1 MAVWATTPTLTLTRA
16 RAEMAV
22 WVTTPTPTLTL
33 ARAEMAVWL
42 TTAPIA
48 ETRAC
53 CKSEQYNYSQVSEA
67 VGKLGARSQ

>member
-1 MAVWATTPTLTLTRA
+1 
-16 RAEMAV
+16 MAV